1 MVRWTHWL
9 AGGLW
14 NACVRVGSRL
24 CSGDIRECSVG
35 CGVQESSP
43 RSYCCS
49 SLWTSVGGE
58 STWRQKTISVTC
70 PCSSF
75 LCRPG
80 TKERKGWGIH
90 CFQLGLPV
98 IVVGVEKSAVPL
110 KTHSQSANLTP
121 QHMVAWEKNPEEEQD
136 QEDMAASQ
144 VKDESWVRSCACLSS
159 WYDWLKNQQ
168 PLFFSLMFLDSEVV
182 LMYLFPF
189 VFMIVRGSSLCT
201 VLLSFFPG
209 PSLHYL
215 YLSCTRSA
223 VAAFS

>member
-1 MVRWTHWL
+1 MPP
-9 AGGLW
+9 GDYGKG
-14 NACVRVGSRL
+14 RVGF
-24 CSGDIRECSVG
+24 
-35 CGVQESSP
+35 
-43 RSYCCS
+43 
-49 SLWTSVGGE
+49 SLFPAPSASDCDG
-58 STWRQKTISVTC
+58 SRQKVCAIEDTLSRCKLNSSVYDR
-70 PCSSF
+70 
-75 LCRPG
+75 LR
-80 TKERKGWGIH
+80 KESRGGAH
-90 CFQLGLPV
+90 
-98 IVVGVEKSAVPL
+98 
-110 KTHSQSANLTP
+110 
-121 QHMVAWEKNPEEEQD
+121 

-189 VFMIVRGSSLCT
+189 VFMIVKGRSLCT